1 MLTEKF
7 DLYKK
12 LYKEYVLHLVEMHN
26 QHIIFLRHASKES
39 GMNMRNQLRKMIKIE
54 KILYAA
60 SLAAVKEHEQNIKN
74 EKARKKQERQQ
85 ARQRK
90 TPTKSKIDQV

>member
-26 QHIIFLRHASKES
+26 QHTVFLRHTSKES

-74 EKARKKQERQQ
+74 EKARKRQERQQ
-85 ARQRK
+85 AQQRK
-90 TPTKSKIDQV
+90 TKAKSKISQV